1 MKLFNDSSLHVAGF
15 PKPRS
20 EKQALPLQTKLVV
33 EMLPNRKGWRGFT
46 INTPV
51 SADAFQM
58 VLTLQNPFLSY
69 HQPTEHILVN
79 PLDHVQITEQSI

>member
-1 MKLFNDSSLHVAGF
+1 
-15 PKPRS
+15 
-20 EKQALPLQTKLVV
+20 
-33 EMLPNRKGWRGFT
+33 MLPNRKGLRGFT

-79 PLDHVQITEQSI
+79 PLEHVQITEQSIMVSATPGMRTRRTSRDWRGAAF